1 MDNVRVLYI
10 SHEISPYNA
19 SAAGDIVQTLASKI
33 QGKKKE
39 IRVFMPR
46 FGSINE
52 RRFSLHEV
60 QRLSGNNVEVNDSD
74 HPVVVKVASLREKKM
89 QVYFIDNDE
98 YFKRKFV
105 FADKDGKWYN
115 DNDERAIFF
124 AKGVLDA
131 VKRQGWAPDIIHCNG
146 WMSALVPMMLKKTFK
161 DDPHYTNA
169 KVIFT
174 AYDGDMDKALNSDL
188 FEKMKLEGFND
199 AELEGLQDPSIT
211 NVNLKGLEF
220 ADVIAEGGES
230 VFANLNVNPENYDKT
245 VLPFGEIDGNLIDA
259 YNDLYDTVL
268 SENEITA

>member
-1 MDNVRVLYI
+1 MDNVRILYI

-19 SAAGDIVQTLASKI
+19 SDAGDAVQTLASKI

-105 FADKDGKWYN
+105 FADKEGNWFD

-146 WMSALVPMMLKKTFK
+146 WMSALVPMMLKKVLK

-169 KVIFT
+169 KVVFT
-174 AYDGDMDKALNSDL
+174 AHEGDMDKTINPEVIAKL
-188 FEKMKLEGFND
+188 KMEGFVD
-199 AELEGLQDPSIT
+199 ADLEGLQDPSVANI
-211 NVNLKGLEF
+211 NLKGLEF
-220 ADVIAEGGES
+220 ADAITEGAEGVFES
-230 VFANLNVNPENYDKT
+230 LKVNPENYDKT
-245 VLPFGEIDGNLIDA
+245 VLPFSEIDGNLVDA
-259 YNDLYDTVL
+259 YNNMYDAVL
-268 SENEITA
+268 AGSEITA

>member
-19 SAAGDIVQTLASKI
+19 SDAGDIVQTLASKI

>member
-19 SAAGDIVQTLASKI
+19 SDAGDAVQTLASKI

-105 FADKDGKWYN
+105 FTDKDGKWYN

-146 WMSALVPMMLKKTFK
+146 WMSALVPMMLKKVFK

-174 AYDGDMDKALNSDL
+174 AHDGDLDQTLNSDL

-220 ADVIAEGGES
+220 ADVIAEGGEA
-230 VFANLNVNPENYDKT
+230 VFAKLNVNPDNYDKT
-245 VLPFGEIDGNLIDA
+245 VLPFTDIDGNLVDA